1 MKVIPKYQFGNKTK
15 KQNYEWTRLRT
26 AKGYVY
32 AKTRN
37 GQAIEYSPNGFFRVY
52 EKPDSNSHSYETT
65 FENAGEGNI
74 PSVQRKPDNHAAAV
88 AQQKEIDEKVDAIT
102 PGAEDLFTAG
112 TLGGMNNLSPTQWVR
127 RAYDLGEAIKGN
139 MSWDNFGNSWFYG
152 NNGVL
157 SDEYA
162 RENPNAAMAINLAGD
177 VAAFGGAGLLRR
189 MPTYSRMMQAEDQL
203 VKNVVADNWK
213 NLERG
218 SIGYDVRTGPVS
230 EEIAAR
236 YMPKH
241 VEFENHPSNA
251 IPKVARRYIRPDLER
266 VNFAPDLLMSDSRGS
281 GTTIVKKPN
290 AISVEELQPEAKYL
304 TTAPPS
310 EYSPR
315 QLSDGR
321 YVINDPDNPG
331 KSILWDKYLEKTGQG
346 QIATNLGYN
355 PQQIAEQATKDFNN
369 SILQRVINEDKL
381 LSDLADKIKSGKA
394 TTQFATGRRTIV
406 NPSPRDVLA
415 GEYLDATKG
424 KQVRGVGLVNTT
436 PVEVT
441 TTGEEVYAGRGNF
454 GVNSF
459 SVTNSKRAST
469 KYGAIDYEKLTND
482 TQHSKVLTDQ
492 EKNEVF
498 DIMKRM
504 KEIDK
509 NPLPKM
515 EDNTQGK
522 FKVTPEEELEYIS
535 LGERL
540 NELVPGTFEY
550 GAKNRH
556 ILFRAPEERQI
567 LDISSTNNNF
577 GYQKETL
584 GLNLFDYRNA
594 PVKSYTPAGNLKSG
608 NFGNMVDAERTIGGY
623 YKDSSLYGRQLVK
636 GWNQS
641 DKVMELLKL
650 RYPHLFPLRIPKNY
664 RFYVRGT
671 GPNGVSGDVDMI
683 TLQAPNGGVPGFK
696 FGNKLNYYKKWKF
709 KF

>member
-1 MKVIPKYQFGNKTK
+1 MPNNIKVTSGEQSNSNTK
-15 KQNYEWTRLRT
+15 KVNDKTLIRATTADGEVRWIDPEDYRDFNGKIGYAFYNDKGERVIENGQNQFTQWLRGKSKPT
-26 AKGYVY
+26 LEQVNKIAAAMGYPQQDLDNAAYTERMENSVY
-32 AKTRN
+32 AKDRPLKSVYPEFYLLTGARGLAN
-37 GQAIEYSPNGFFRVY
+37 GAFTPIWNAV
-52 EKPDSNSHSYETT
+52 KPGGYMWANPITKQILASE
-65 FENAGEGNI
+65 
-74 PSVQRKPDNHAAAV
+74 AAARGM
-88 AQQKEIDEKVDAIT
+88 DATSIGLT
-102 PGAEDLFTAG
+102 GKTIAD
-112 TLGGMNNLSPTQWVR
+112 NLYS
-127 RAYDLGEAIKGN
+127 
-139 MSWDNFGNSWFYG
+139 G
-152 NNGVL
+152 NNPYLRFAAESANPGYWMPYSGFKPAWEAL
-157 SDEYA
+157 NEYKVVMKDM
-162 RENPNAAMAINLAGD
+162 PWKGSLQ
-177 VAAFGGAGLLRR
+177 GGIG
-189 MPTYSRMMQAEDQL
+189 MPSRLPVIRKKSL
-203 VKNVVADNWK
+203 V
-213 NLERG
+213 
-218 SIGYDVRTGPVS
+218 
-230 EEIAAR
+230 
-236 YMPKH
+236 
-241 VEFENHPSNA
+241 
-251 IPKVARRYIRPDLER
+251 
-266 VNFAPDLLMSDSRGS
+266 
-281 GTTIVKKPN
+281 
-290 AISVEELQPEAKYL
+290 
-304 TTAPPS
+304 PPS

-346 QIATNLGYN
+346 QTATNLGYN
-355 PQQIAEQATKDFNN
+355 PQQIAKQATKDFNN
-369 SILQRVINEDKL
+369 SILQRVINENKL

-406 NPSPRDVLA
+406 NPSSRDVLA

-492 EKNEVF
+492 EKNEIF

-515 EDNTQGK
+515 KDNTQGK

-696 FGNKLNYYKKWKF
+696 FGNKLNYYKKQKF